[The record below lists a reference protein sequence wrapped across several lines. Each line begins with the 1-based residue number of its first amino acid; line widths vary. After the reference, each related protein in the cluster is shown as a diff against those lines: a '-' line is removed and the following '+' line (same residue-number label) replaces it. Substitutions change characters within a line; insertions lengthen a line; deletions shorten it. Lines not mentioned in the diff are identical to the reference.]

1 MRPVVAP
8 LALAAVILAAAPAS
22 AAMLGDSSL
31 SYHAWRTVT
40 VDGRQYSGPAYHE
53 KGHERHE
60 QDLLGMRGVFLLDDV
75 TAQGILVLPAV
86 KTEVDFPLPALLA
99 ELDAPDLTR
108 HPDGTEEIA
117 GLATTKYRIDPG
129 GRAGEARRGRHAR
142 AWRAAD
148 ENRHGTVP
156 CRAGPGRPGLVPGP
170 QRLFASPGRCARDVP
185 GVRSREVRH
194 EKNRPSFPKAG
205 QSTARGPSPA
215 GEGIPSYEANSGSIP
230 ATENKK
236 RGCGQGRT
244 PEDCLNCVAPA
255 GRL

>member
-117 GLATTKYRIDPG
+117 GLATTKYRIDHIAKDGSRADGYLWITRAGVLAKLDVAVTRAHG
-129 GRAGEARRGRHAR
+129 GRPMKIAMELSHV
-142 AWRAAD
+142 
-148 ENRHGTVP
+148 E
-156 CRAGPGRPGLVPGP
+156 PGP
-170 QRLFASPGRCARDVP
+170 VDPALFQVP
-185 GVRSREVRH
+185 KDYSH
-194 EKNRPSFPKAG
+194 L
-205 QSTARGPSPA
+205 PA
-215 GEGIPSYEANSGSIP
+215 DALGTFLGS
-230 ATENKK
+230 
-236 RGCGQGRT
+236 
-244 PEDCLNCVAPA
+244 APA
-255 GRL
+255 K